1 MRSSLSYSY
10 PRTGD
15 LNKQVIVRKRQDL
28 ATADNQT
35 SSSFPVVK
43 TRWANIKPV
52 NSSLYLLGVQT
63 DSKITHRITLRY
75 LPEIDSDYEIVHKET
90 VYRVVRQIDLDGSNR
105 FTAVDVVELTHNE
118 MY

>member
-1 MRSSLSYSY
+1 MALDSFFSI
-10 PRTGD
+10 GK
-15 LNKQVIVRKRQDL
+15 LNRYVSVRKRQDL
-28 ATADNQT
+28 ATTDNQT
-35 SSSFPVVK
+35 SPTFPIVK

-75 LPEIDSDYEIVHKET
+75 LPEIDSDYEIVHKDT
-90 VYRVVRQIDLDGSNR
+90 IYRVVRQIDLEGSNR

>member
-1 MRSSLSYSY
+1 MRSKLSYSY

-15 LNKQVIVRKRQDL
+15 LNKQVTVRKRQDL
-28 ATADNQT
+28 ATSDNQT
-35 SSSFPVVK
+35 SSSFPVMK

-75 LPEIDSDYEIVHKET
+75 MPEIDSDYEITHKDT
-90 VYRVVRQIDLDGSNR
+90 VYRVVRQINLEGSNR
-105 FTAVDVVELTHNE
+105 FTAIDVVELTHNE
-118 MY
+118 RY